1 MNKKESTEERISE
14 ALQMIEG
21 ARQDVRDNWGD
32 PDARVSTDMQLSV
45 AESWLRILPD
55 LIRYELTDARYQA
68 EIDGMDRMSEVYTN
82 LQDQLQAG
90 EGNLSQ

>member
-1 MNKKESTEERISE
+1 MTTNERITE

-21 ARQDVRDNWGD
+21 ARQDIKDNWGD
-32 PDARVSTDMQLSV
+32 PDARVATDMQLSV

-55 LIRYELTDARYQA
+55 LIRYDLTDAKYQA
-68 EIDGMDRMSEVYTN
+68 EVDGMDRMSEVYTK

-90 EGNLSQ
+90 EGNLSR

>member
-1 MNKKESTEERISE
+1 MTTEERINE

-45 AESWLRILPD
+45 AESWLKILPN
-55 LIRYELTDARYQA
+55 LISYEINDAKWEA
-68 EIDGMDRMSEVYTN
+68 KLEGMDRMSELYTT

-90 EGNLSQ
+90 EGNLSR

>member
-1 MNKKESTEERISE
+1 MTTNERITE

-32 PDARVSTDMQLSV
+32 PDARVATDMQLSV
-45 AESWLRILPD
+45 AESWLRILPN
-55 LIRYELTDARYQA
+55 LIRYDLTDAKYQG
-68 EIDGMDRMSEVYTN
+68 EINGMDRMSEVYTN

-90 EGNLSQ
+90 EGNLSR

>member
-1 MNKKESTEERISE
+1 MNTQKRITE

-32 PDARVSTDMQLSV
+32 PDARESVDMQLSI

-55 LIRYELTDARYQA
+55 LIRYDLTDAKYQA
-68 EIDGMDRMSEVYTN
+68 EVDGMDRMSEVYTK

-90 EGNLSQ
+90 EGNLSR

>member
-1 MNKKESTEERISE
+1 MTTNERINE

-45 AESWLRILPD
+45 AESWLRILPN
-55 LIRYELTDARYQA
+55 LIRYELTDAKYQG
-68 EIDGMDRMSEVYTN
+68 EIDGMDRLGKVYNN

-90 EGNLSQ
+90 EGNLSL

>member
-1 MNKKESTEERISE
+1 MTTNERITE

-21 ARQDVRDNWGD
+21 AREDIKNNWGD

-45 AESWLRILPD
+45 AESWLKILPN
-55 LIRYELTDARYQA
+55 LISYEINDAKWEA
-68 EIDGMDRMSEVYTN
+68 KLEGMDRMSEIYNN